1 MKMRLTAIKA
11 SLFAV
16 AMTNAAYAQN
26 VALQAIAGNSTSLK
40 QCDIIPYLYCCDVS
54 TKCCCSLPPTAPG
67 QCSEAS
73 WVYCCTIGKKCICPG
88 CKSDEQNADSNGTSL
103 ITANGESQSASGI
116 NASTIEEYAVAF
128 MCVAIAAMVFAVC
141 WSCIRQRPFQWSQP
155 DVIDS
160 NVLSYKR
167 YYNN

>member
-1 MKMRLTAIKA
+1 M
-11 SLFAV
+11 
-16 AMTNAAYAQN
+16 
-26 VALQAIAGNSTSLK
+26 
-40 QCDIIPYLYCCDVS
+40 
-54 TKCCCSLPPTAPG
+54 
-67 QCSEAS
+67 
-73 WVYCCTIGKKCICPG
+73 CPG
-88 CKSDEQNADSNGTSL
+88 CKSDERADSNGTTL
-103 ITANGESQSASGI
+103 IAANGENGTVPANGESQSASGI